1 MWMRRGKQVEVP
13 SPGQNQKVAAFGGIN
28 YATGESLSHVP
39 NVAKGGKNS
48 AQFLVWLWKLVA
60 HARRRRRKVI
70 LLIDNGPIHTA
81 KKVEAFLEEP
91 AIKKLI
97 KVEWLPK
104 YAPDLNDQERVWKF
118 VKEHGVANVL
128 FAGRDNLR
136 DHVIKLLD
144 AINRDPKAMMTIV
157 LGQRH
162 RASHIRKKILGGT

>member
-1 MWMRRGKQVEVP
+1 MRRGKQVEVP

-48 AQFLVWLWKLVA
+48 AQFLVGLWKLVA

>member
-1 MWMRRGKQVEVP
+1 MRRGKQVEVP

-39 NVAKGGKNS
+39 DVPKGGKNS

-60 HARRRRRKVI
+60 HAQRRRKRII

-81 KKVEAFLEEP
+81 KKIEAFIEDP
-91 AIKKLI
+91 KIKKLI
-97 KVEWLPK
+97 KVIWLPK

-118 VKEHGVANVL
+118 AKERGIANVL

-136 DHVIKLLD
+136 DHVVKVLD
-144 AINRDPKAMMTIV
+144 ALNRDPKAMMMIV
-157 LGQRH
+157 LGQDH
-162 RASHIRKKILGGT
+162 RRIPIRKKFLTGT